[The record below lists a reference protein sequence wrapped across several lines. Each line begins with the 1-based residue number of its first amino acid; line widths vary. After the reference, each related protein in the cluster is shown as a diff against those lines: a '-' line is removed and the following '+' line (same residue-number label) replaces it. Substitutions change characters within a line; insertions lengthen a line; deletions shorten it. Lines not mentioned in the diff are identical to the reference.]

1 MKKILLASAMVMA
14 MNLPVKAMKMPEANF
29 NGVALESCKI
39 VQKIASNA
47 GELTKPLS
55 APTVQEMT
63 DKMVDYNYHFMGDY
77 YDRLADEMVTQNVDV
92 LDSKGI
98 EAVEDVKDNFMR
110 ESFKGVQYFIENRN
124 CIGL

>member
-1 MKKILLASAMVMA
+1 MKKLLVGVIAIGMSFSAA
-14 MNLPVKAMKMPEANF
+14 AMKMPEANF
-29 NGVALESCKI
+29 SGVALESCKI

-55 APTVQEMT
+55 AQTVQEMT

-77 YDRLADEMVTQNVDV
+77 YDRLADEMVTQNVDL

-98 EAVEDVKDNFMR
+98 ETVEDVKDNFMR
-110 ESFKGVQYFIENRN
+110 ESFKGVQYFIENRH
-124 CIGL
+124 CMGL